1 MHDPQVLVLDE
12 PFAGL
17 DPIGVETMEDV
28 IRSRAAQGAAVV
40 FSSHQLDLVEG
51 LVDDVVIINEG
62 RIVLRGEIDEIRDR
76 ATYRRVDVSLDGSA
90 PDWTPDIPGVS
101 VIERKNDVIRLT
113 VPLDI
118 ELSDILQSVAN
129 AGGQVGRLTYQPPTL
144 SEIFRE
150 AVQS

>member
-1 MHDPQVLVLDE
+1 MLDE

-17 DPIGVETMEDV
+17 DPIGVEMMESV

-40 FSSHQLDLVEG
+40 FSGHQLDLVEG
-51 LVDDVVIINEG
+51 LVDDVAIINEG
-62 RIVLRGEIDEIRDR
+62 KVVLHGQIDEIRDR
-76 ATYRRVDVSLDGSA
+76 ATYRRVDISLDGSA
-90 PDWTPDIPGVS
+90 PDWTPDISGVA
-101 VIERKNDVIRLT
+101 VIEQENDLIRLT

-118 ELSDILQSVAN
+118 DLADILQSVAS
-129 AGGQVGRLTYQPPTL
+129 AGGRIGRLNYRPPSL